1 MLPLSLLLI
10 CGIYLTLC
18 GRFFQ
23 ITQFKSST
31 KLIIKAF
38 KNKKNHARFSSYQA
52 ACTSLSATVGTGN
65 IAGVAGALS
74 IGGAGAVFW
83 MWVSAVAGMCI
94 KAVEILLAVKYRDET
109 DGEFIGGPMYYIKKG
124 MPKAL
129 KPLASAFCI
138 AGIPA
143 VFCTGN
149 ITQTNAAVS
158 SIGTSTT
165 VKLISGIVFTLLTFV
180 VIGGGIE
187 RIGVITEKIVPLMS
201 VLYIL
206 LSLSVIILNIDFLP
220 TAFKMIFIGAF
231 TPKAVTGGAVGSVI
245 TCALIGAE
253 RGVFSNEAGLGT
265 SAMAH
270 SSAFDAE
277 CKTQGLFG
285 IFEVFV
291 DTILLCTLTALTVLC
306 SGVTINYGKA
316 SSSELVISALSK
328 YYGNFAAPIISVMLC
343 LFAFSSII
351 GWAVYGSIC
360 TKFLFGAKG
369 EKIFL
374 LLYPLGSLLGAL
386 WSVKLAWDISAFFN
400 GIMLLI
406 NLPSIITLSGEALKY
421 FKKEEKNNVF
431 RENLQNKRIFKG

>member
-1 MLPLSLLLI
+1 MLPLTLLLL
-10 CGIYLTLC
+10 CGIFLSFY
-18 GRFFQ
+18 GNFFQ
-23 ITQFKSST
+23 ITRFHHSV
-31 KLIIKAF
+31 KLIFKAF
-38 KNKKNHARFSSYQA
+38 KSQKNNDRFSSFKA

-74 IGGAGAVFW
+74 IGGAGAIFW

-94 KAVEILLAVKYRDET
+94 KAAEIVLAVEYRSENN
-109 DGEFIGGPMYYIKKG
+109 GEFTGGPMYYIKKG
-124 MPKAL
+124 LPKSL
-129 KPLASAFCI
+129 KPLSVAFCL

-158 SIGTSTT
+158 SLGANST
-165 VKLISGIVFTLLTFV
+165 VKLIAGIIFALASFGAIT
-180 VIGGGIE
+180 GGIK
-187 RIGVITEKIVPLMS
+187 RIGVITEKIVPIMS

-206 LSLSVIILNIDFLP
+206 LALSVIIFNIDFLP
-220 TAFKMIFIGAF
+220 TAFKMIFVGAF

-245 TCALIGAE
+245 TAALIGAE

-270 SSAFDAE
+270 SVAFDAD

-291 DTILLCTLTALTVLC
+291 DTVLLCTLTALTVLC
-306 SGVTINYGKA
+306 SGVDINYGAA
-316 SSSELVISALSK
+316 SSSELVVSAVSK
-328 YYGNFAAPIISVMLC
+328 IYGSAAAPVISVMLC

-360 TKFLFGAKG
+360 TKFLFGVKG

-374 LLYPLGSLLGAL
+374 FLYPFGSLLGAL
-386 WSVKLAWDISAFFN
+386 SGVKLAWDLSAFFN

-406 NLPSIITLSGEALKY
+406 NLPAIIMLSDKAIKY
-421 FKKEEKNNVF
+421 LSRGKEKCF
-431 RENLQNKRIFKG
+431 